1 MRAGKFG
8 QFEVA
13 LDRVFAAIHFGGPAV
28 EKTRALA
35 AIAHSINLFR
45 AADPRDECAP
55 EQSLKIKCE
64 IGPQLSGF
72 FEPWHH
78 ADRRAES
85 AKFATR
91 KTMDVIDVGI
101 SPQQRREFW
110 IHHPGN
116 CRMRVRIT
124 NRRHRRQGVNDVAE
138 RTWLDDE
145 D

>member
-1 MRAGKFG
+1 M
-8 QFEVA
+8 A
-13 LDRVFAAIHFGGPAV
+13 LARVSAAIHCGGLAV
-28 EKTRALA
+28 ERTRALA

-55 EQSLKIKCE
+55 QQSLKIECE
-64 IGPQLSGF
+64 IGSQLSGF

-85 AKFATR
+85 AKFATW

-116 CRMRVRIT
+116 CPLRVRIT
-124 NRRHRRQGVNDVAE
+124 NRRHRRPSVTAAAE